1 MPLLNN
7 SQETSRMLATL
18 RSASQALVL
27 IGVMLSA
34 SITTALADE
43 FEDIKERAEVLPG
56 FMPLL
61 WDAHDGRLYANIAG
75 ITEPFIYYTALSQ
88 GVGSNDLGLD
98 RGRLSDTQLVQFRQ
112 VGQRVLLEAFN
123 TRYIANSSSAPE
135 RAAVREAFASSVLW
149 GFDLVSE
156 GDDGVFIDLTSLA
169 LSDATDL
176 TALLSGRGEGD
187 YKIDDTR
194 SVINRERTKGFVDNT
209 EIDALLTYTGRP
221 KGDILATVAPR
232 ASAVT
237 VHTHHSFVRLPDE
250 SYSPLPYDPRAGYI
264 DADDSD
270 LVYDYATP
278 IGEPLAKAFARRH
291 RLQKK
296 DPSAERSEAV
306 EPIVYYVDPG
316 VPEPIRSA
324 LVEGASWWNQA
335 FEAAGYIDAFQ
346 VKLLPE
352 GADPMDIRYN
362 VIQWVHRSTRGWSY
376 GMSVRDPRT
385 QEILKG
391 HVSLGSLRVRQDLL
405 LAEGL
410 LAPYGQE
417 SDGVAE
423 AQAFALARLRQL
435 AVHEVGHT
443 LGLEHNFAASG
454 DDRASVMDYPHP
466 YVTLTDEGLIDVS
479 DAYATGIGDWDK
491 RAILWGYQDFP
502 KDVDAQA
509 ARADII
515 DDTLEMG
522 LHFIA
527 DRHARAGRRASA
539 GPAHPLASLWD
550 NGSDPVAELRRLM
563 ALRTRVLERFSEA
576 VIRTGQPMASIEEA
590 LVPTYLMHRY
600 QVAAAA
606 AVLGGQT
613 FSYAL
618 RGDGQQITTPVPAT
632 RQYDALDALLD
643 TLSPEALT
651 LPANLLALIPPRPP
665 MMPTTRELFPRE
677 TGYLFDP
684 LASAATAADL
694 TLSTLVDARRG
705 ARMNN
710 QIFMGDKFPSYNDVL
725 TALIDRL
732 WNKSA
737 KGVHGA
743 VQRRVQIV
751 ALDALSGVLEQS
763 QAAPQVRAEA
773 LEAIVSIRDLAAD
786 GLSHRDAAWRA
797 HHRFVVA
804 RIDDLLDRD
813 GYLSGRPVTIPPG
826 SPI

>member
-1 MPLLNN
+1 
-7 SQETSRMLATL
+7 MLATL
-18 RSASQALVL
+18 RIACQR
-27 IGVMLSA
+27 VMLIAALFYTSMATVSA
-34 SITTALADE
+34 AE
-43 FEDIKERAEVLPG
+43 FTEIKERAESLPG

-61 WDAHDGRLYANIAG
+61 WDAKEGRLYANITSVSG
-75 ITEPFIYYTALSQ
+75 PFIYYTALSQ

-98 RGRLSDTQLVQFRQ
+98 RGRLSDTQLVQFRR
-112 VGQRVLLEAFN
+112 VGPRVLLEAVN
-123 TRYIANSSSAPE
+123 TRYVANSPSASE

-149 GFDLVSE
+149 GFDVVSE
-156 GDDGVFIDLTSLA
+156 EDDGVFIDLTALA

-176 TALLSGRGEGD
+176 TVLLSGRGEGD
-187 YKIDDTR
+187 YTIDETR
-194 SVINRERTKGFVDNT
+194 SVINRERTKGFPDNT
-209 EIDALLTYTGRP
+209 EIDALLTYTGRA

-237 VHTHHSFVRLPDE
+237 VHTHHSFVRLPDDG
-250 SYSPLPYDPRAGYI
+250 YTPLPYDPRAGYI

-278 IGEPLAKAFARRH
+278 IGEPMARAFARRH
-291 RLQKK
+291 RLHKK

-306 EPIVYYVDPG
+306 EPIIYYVDPG

-324 LVEGASWWNQA
+324 LMEGASWWNQA

-346 VKLLPE
+346 VRLLPAD
-352 GADPMDIRYN
+352 ADPMDIRYN

-410 LAPYGQE
+410 LAPYGDE
-417 SDGVAE
+417 ADSAAE

-435 AVHEVGHT
+435 AAHEVGHT
-443 LGLEHNFAASG
+443 LGLEHNFAASA
-454 DDRASVMDYPHP
+454 DNRASVMDYPHP
-466 YVTLTDEGLIDVS
+466 YVTLTDEGAIDVS
-479 DAYATGIGDWDK
+479 EAYAHGIGDWDK
-491 RAILWGYQDFP
+491 RAIVWGYQDFP
-502 KDVDAQA
+502 DGTDAEV
-509 ARADII
+509 ARAKIMG
-515 DDTLEMG
+515 DTLAMG

-539 GPAHPLASLWD
+539 GPAHPQASLWD
-550 NGSDPVAELRRLM
+550 NGADPVAELRRLM
-563 ALRTRVLERFSEA
+563 AVRARVLEQFSDA
-576 VIRTGQPMASIEEA
+576 VIRAGQPMATIEEA
-590 LVPTYLMHRY
+590 LVPAYLMHRY

-618 RGDGQQITTPVPAT
+618 RGDGQQVTAPVPAAL
-632 RQYDALDALLD
+632 QYAAIDALLD

-651 LPANLLALIPPRPP
+651 LPASLLSLIPPRPP
-665 MMPTTRELFPRE
+665 MTPTTRELFPRE

-710 QIFMGDKFPSYNDVL
+710 QLFMGEKLPSYNDVL
-725 TALIDRL
+725 TALVDRL
-732 WNKSA
+732 WRKTTRGA
-737 KGVHGA
+737 QGA
-743 VQRRVQIV
+743 VQRRVQMV
-751 ALDALSGVLEQS
+751 AVDALSGVLRQAR
-763 QAAPQVRAEA
+763 AAPQVRAEA

-786 GLSHRDAAWRA
+786 GLANRDVAWRA
-797 HHRFVVA
+797 HNRFVVA
-804 RIDDLLDRD
+804 RIDDLLEHD
-813 GYLSGRPVTIPPG
+813 GHFESEPVTIPPG